1 MHRTGATAAL
11 LVHLLRLLLLS
22 PSGLISDLPLL
33 LLLVDGYA
41 LLDVSLELAAL
52 PRRELVQLEFEDL
65 TTILVDHIS
74 DNFDDA
80 SLLIGGQVPDVVLE
94 DVFLVKGHRFVGL
107 SRLDGLRDRVIDLL
121 DLSLH
126 LRVVGLR
133 SQLGSLRVGLGGL
146 CYGLLRWQLLGLS
159 LLGSDLGSSILLSE
173 LAYFS
178 LRLLCFLDSIT
189 LLHRGLRL
197 DLRRLL
203 DLSGLCR
210 FWDENGHLR
219 FSRGHQLLVDNI
231 ELRHGIVKVLLKA
244 VDLVDLSWI
253 VGQETP
259 VILPHLRHITSEP
272 QSTLILALSKFVLNS
287 VQIHEL
293 KVWLI
298 LHLLEHRV
306 IKVGWLKELRGGT
319 MSFQG
324 VQNSLAG
331 NLRLLHLLL
340 LFEVKAFLLL
350 ILSLEFF
357 ILSLDLLA
365 MRRGRDKG
373 AASLVV

>member
-1 MHRTGATAAL
+1 M
-11 LVHLLRLLLLS
+11 
-22 PSGLISDLPLL
+22 
-33 LLLVDGYA
+33 
-41 LLDVSLELAAL
+41 
-52 PRRELVQLEFEDL
+52 
-65 TTILVDHIS
+65 
-74 DNFDDA
+74 
-80 SLLIGGQVPDVVLE
+80 
-94 DVFLVKGHRFVGL
+94 
-107 SRLDGLRDRVIDLL
+107 
-121 DLSLH
+121 
-126 LRVVGLR
+126 
-133 SQLGSLRVGLGGL
+133 
-146 CYGLLRWQLLGLS
+146 GLS

-173 LAYFS
+173 LADFS
-178 LRLLCFLDSIT
+178 LRLLGFLDSIT
-189 LLHRGLRL
+189 LLHWGLRL
-197 DLRRLL
+197 DLRSLM

-210 FWDENGHLR
+210 FRDKNGHLR
-219 FSRGHQLLVDNI
+219 FSRVHQLLVDNI

-244 VDLVDLSWI
+244 VDLIDLSWI

-259 VILPHLRHITSEP
+259 VIRPHLRHITSEP

-298 LHLLEHRV
+298 LHLLENRV

-319 MSFQG
+319 MSFQEA
-324 VQNSLAG
+324 QKTLAR
-331 NLRLLHLLL
+331 NLRLLDLLL

>member
-1 MHRTGATAAL
+1 M
-11 LVHLLRLLLLS
+11 
-22 PSGLISDLPLL
+22 
-33 LLLVDGYA
+33 
-41 LLDVSLELAAL
+41 
-52 PRRELVQLEFEDL
+52 
-65 TTILVDHIS
+65 
-74 DNFDDA
+74 
-80 SLLIGGQVPDVVLE
+80 
-94 DVFLVKGHRFVGL
+94 
-107 SRLDGLRDRVIDLL
+107 
-121 DLSLH
+121 
-126 LRVVGLR
+126 
-133 SQLGSLRVGLGGL
+133 
-146 CYGLLRWQLLGLS
+146 
-159 LLGSDLGSSILLSE
+159 
-173 LAYFS
+173 
-178 LRLLCFLDSIT
+178 
-189 LLHRGLRL
+189 
-197 DLRRLL
+197 

-219 FSRGHQLLVDNI
+219 FSRVHQLLVDNI

-259 VILPHLRHITSEP
+259 VIRPHLRHITSEP

-319 MSFQG
+319 MSFQE

-340 LFEVKAFLLL
+340 LFEVNAFLLL

-357 ILSLDLLA
+357 ILSLDLLP
-365 MRRGRDKG
+365 MRRGRNKG